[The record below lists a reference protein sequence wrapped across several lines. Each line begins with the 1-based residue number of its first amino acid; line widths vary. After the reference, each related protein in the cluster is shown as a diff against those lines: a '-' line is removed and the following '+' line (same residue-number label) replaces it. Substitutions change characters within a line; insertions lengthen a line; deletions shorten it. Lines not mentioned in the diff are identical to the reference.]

1 MKEKMKIKK
10 LKKELENKIKE
21 IGGLVHDSG
30 TLPDDSGADI
40 MFIINKKQYY
50 IEITDAENT
59 ENIISSEL
67 IH

>member
-21 IGGLVHDSG
+21 IGGTIHESG
-30 TLPDDSGADI
+30 TLPDDSGTDI
-40 MFIINKKQYY
+40 MFMINKKQYY

-59 ENIISSEL
+59 KNIIGSEL

>member
-1 MKEKMKIKK
+1 MRERMKIKK

-21 IGGLVHDSG
+21 IGGTVHDSG

-50 IEITDAENT
+50 IEITDAKNT
-59 ENIISSEL
+59 ETIIGSEL
-67 IH
+67 MH